1 MDINKKSCFAQGV
14 AHLLLFQTAHGNM
27 DVDDDYLTPDKFP
40 LGEFASEVR
49 TANSEG
55 KLNEAQEEKLR
66 SIGFAF
72 DKQEQAWESMYYLAK
87 DYIKKNNGTLPDI
100 TERTSDNI
108 LIGAWIRQ
116 QIFTFRNLSIYKQ
129 QLLSE
134 IEITNKQ
141 QLLSSLEIGL
151 DTGFRLN
158 GGGAL

>member
-1 MDINKKSCFAQGV
+1 MDINKQSCFAQGV

-27 DVDDDYLTPDKFP
+27 DVDDDYLTPDRFP
-40 LGEFASEVR
+40 LGEFVSEVR

-55 KLNEAQEEKLR
+55 RLNEAQEEKLR

-87 DYIKKNNGTLPDI
+87 DYIKKNNGMLPEI

-116 QIFTFRNLSIYKQ
+116 QIFTFRNLSTYKQ
-129 QLLSE
+129 QLLRE
-134 IEITNKQ
+134 IGITNNQ

-151 DTGFRLN
+151 NTGFHLP

>member
-1 MDINKKSCFAQGV
+1 MDINKKICFTRGV

-27 DVDDDYLTPDKFP
+27 DVDDDYLTPDRFP
-40 LGEFASEVR
+40 LGEFVSEVR

-55 KLNEAQEEKLR
+55 RLNEAQKEKLR

-116 QIFTFRNLSIYKQ
+116 QVLTFRNISINKQ
-129 QLLSE
+129 QLLRE
-134 IEITNKQ
+134 IGITNNQ

-151 DTGFRLN
+151 DTGLHLP